1 MLPGLLCDHDVWL
14 DQCCGLADV
23 ADCRTFDYGV
33 ADSLSAMAEVVLH
46 GAPPSFA
53 LAGHSMG
60 GRVALEVMR
69 LVPQRVHHLALLDT
83 GYQVRD
89 AGSADGDS
97 EAMQRRALLDLA
109 RKEGMRAMGR
119 TWLQGM
125 VHPDRLDDAP
135 LTDRILAMIERKTL
149 DHFAAQIRALLA
161 RPDATELLANID
173 CPTMILCGREDA
185 WSPLSRHQQMAAAI
199 GGARLVVIE
208 RCGHMSTMER
218 PLEVTSALRDW
229 LVGDD

>member
-1 MLPGLLCDHDVWL
+1 MLPGLLCDDDVWL
-14 DQCCGLADV
+14 DQCGGLADI
-23 ADCRTFDYGV
+23 ADCRISDYGAV
-33 ADSLSAMAEVVLH
+33 DSLSAMAEVVLH

-69 LVPQRVHHLALLDT
+69 LAPQRVDRLALLDT
-83 GYQVRD
+83 GYQVRAEGA
-89 AGSADGDS
+89 AGDR
-97 EAMQRRALLDLA
+97 EAVERHVLLDLA
-109 RKEGMRAMGR
+109 REMGMRVMGR

-125 VHPDRLDDAP
+125 VHPDRLGDAT
-135 LTDRILAMIERKTL
+135 LVDRILAMIERKTPDL
-149 DHFAAQIRALLA
+149 FAAQIRALLA
-161 RPDATELLANID
+161 RPDATRLLAGID

-199 GGARLVVIE
+199 GGARLAVIE
-208 RCGHMSTMER
+208 QCGHMSIMER

-229 LVGDD
+229 LVEDD